1 MDRLLEFILNH
12 PFLVGSFVVL
22 LILFFLLEKRRS
34 GQTVSSREL
43 TQILNKES
51 GVVLDVRDS
60 KDYRDGHITGA
71 KNIPFAKLKDQL
83 SELKPFKDK
92 PVVLVCKMG
101 QHSGAAGK
109 ILHAEGFS
117 DVRRL
122 AGGITTWTTDGL
134 PLIKGK

>member
-1 MDRLLEFILNH
+1 M
-12 PFLVGSFVVL
+12 
-22 LILFFLLEKRRS
+22 
-34 GQTVSSREL
+34 
-43 TQILNKES
+43 
-51 GVVLDVRDS
+51 LDVRDS

>member
-60 KDYRDGHITGA
+60 KDYREGHITGA

-122 AGGITTWTTDGL
+122 SGGITTWTTDGL